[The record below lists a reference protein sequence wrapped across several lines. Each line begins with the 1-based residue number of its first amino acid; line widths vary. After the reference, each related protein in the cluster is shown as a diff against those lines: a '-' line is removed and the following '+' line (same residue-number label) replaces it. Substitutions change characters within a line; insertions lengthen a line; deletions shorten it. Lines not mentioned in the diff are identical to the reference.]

1 MPLARLSRLLW
12 LCAALWML
20 GAAVWGWTHA
30 QPVFALGLALL
41 PLAAHALALALEM
54 ALARRAAWAQVQ
66 ELVEE
71 QEQGQGQARPPVAG
85 VPPAVRP
92 PLRHWVRAW
101 AGEWVAALRVFGW
114 QQPWRHRAEPDVLPD
129 VLPEVFPE
137 GAWGRRGVVLVHGFV
152 CNRGFWNRWMR
163 RLRRGGVPVVAVDL
177 GPVFAPIEALVPALE
192 QAVSRIEAC
201 TGRAPVVVAHSMGG
215 LVLRCWW
222 ATHGG
227 VRRVHR
233 ALTLGTPHHGT
244 LLARWA
250 FSSNTRQMRPHSA
263 WLQRLDAAESP
274 ACRTRIT
281 CFQADCD
288 NVVFPL
294 PLARLDGA
302 DNRLLEGV
310 AHVDMVDSP
319 AVWRALQDALGADD
333 PAAPGPHGAASQ

>member
-20 GAAVWGWTHA
+20 GAAVWGWTHG

-41 PLAAHALALALEM
+41 PLAAHALALGLEM
-54 ALARRAAWAQVQ
+54 ALARRAA
-66 ELVEE
+66 
-71 QEQGQGQARPPVAG
+71 QGLARSPAAG
-85 VPPAVRP
+85 VPPAVLP

-152 CNRGFWNRWMR
+152 CNRGFWNRWLR
-163 RLRRGGVPVVAVDL
+163 RLRREGVPVVAVDL

-222 ATHGG
+222 ATHGD

-244 LLARWA
+244 LLARRA
-250 FSSNTRQMRPHSA
+250 FSPNTRQMRPHSA

-281 CFQADCD
+281 CFQAACD

-302 DNRLLEGV
+302 DNRVLAGL

-333 PAAPGPHGAASQ
+333 PATPGPYGAASKSAG